1 MNIKSQNALLDLTHA
16 PKPYTF
22 SLESNPKMS
31 TINIPPSPTT
41 VQVSIIDT
49 TLDANIPTAP
59 FMGPPVAGFEN
70 FQVIDYAFLVTHR
83 DPVTGKERR
92 ILFDLGCPK
101 NPEKDLPPST
111 NEIIKG
117 FGGYVKIEKNVSE
130 ILTEGG
136 IELGSVEAIVW
147 RYVVSRDCS

>member
-1 MNIKSQNALLDLTHA
+1 M
-16 PKPYTF
+16 
-22 SLESNPKMS
+22 
-31 TINIPPSPTT
+31 
-41 VQVSIIDT
+41 
-49 TLDANIPTAP
+49 
-59 FMGPPVAGFEN
+59 
-70 FQVIDYAFLVTHR
+70 
-83 DPVTGKERR
+83 TGKERR